1 MQFHGIPGKAALVP
15 WSDEYIYSNRVL
27 PRLLLKAN
35 HETLLSQIKAI
46 LWNYGGPY
54 GKKTETITIRKYCRI
69 QVTIL
74 HEDPLTQSQHSN
86 AMMLYKTD
94 IPSHQKFFIQKCA
107 SQAIAPTIAVQFR
120 QSFCRNPNNWK
131 DKGQEDCLNKLDAM
145 ISHYLPPHISVG
157 LKRANLTT
165 GTPYMKND
173 PNLLS
178 LECDRAYEK
187 QVTRDMLRI
196 FKATN
201 RKDQVRDQCSV
212 PWIAMPYFKGQD
224 MQGNK
229 RFIPEYMEIKAK
241 EKTYQEDLSMRYLT
255 DVLRLDD
262 RAPDTMHLS
271 KEMLKQ
277 LENTI
282 WENGETPVRA
292 LIYDKL
298 WEDTKEKLKV
308 EWLKKQKAEPITEE
322 WMQKANSA
330 IAVQHIVNKMA
341 KMGYHTLAP
350 YDSNSFPTP
359 NPSKKTLREFLMSIK
374 SRRTADLKAATYV
387 FESIIKTDDGRVLIS
402 YLNQNAD
409 EACTILENLP
419 LFIQHEMNL
428 DPSFFLLPT
437 FLRSCQGNYYNPLT
451 RTGITAVAQ
460 SLIEQPTTETNLRLR
475 IPKGIRT
482 STAKQL
488 EEIFKRR
495 ENCMFSF
502 TDDDLRSLAESVSSY
517 KVIPEKSVQEVEAV
531 MNLQTLLSTHYLHGH
546 SKDEVSVLSDGSNFS
561 FDSQTSRARYEI
573 EKRADVKVQEALL
586 LSQLQQGATLYK
598 LGQLTPEVAMALNID
613 IQAVLNFIEESKAI
627 DSVAEEVPETYEAS
641 TNTEDKDQEMDGDS
655 AKLIVQQ
662 NTAQEDETMSQ
673 GSDTTEPTGSP
684 SKQAPGSLNTG
695 PLK

>member
-1 MQFHGIPGKAALVP
+1 
-15 WSDEYIYSNRVL
+15 
-27 PRLLLKAN
+27 
-35 HETLLSQIKAI
+35 
-46 LWNYGGPY
+46 
-54 GKKTETITIRKYCRI
+54 
-69 QVTIL
+69 
-74 HEDPLTQSQHSN
+74 
-86 AMMLYKTD
+86 
-94 IPSHQKFFIQKCA
+94 
-107 SQAIAPTIAVQFR
+107 
-120 QSFCRNPNNWK
+120 
-131 DKGQEDCLNKLDAM
+131 
-145 ISHYLPPHISVG
+145 
-157 LKRANLTT
+157 
-165 GTPYMKND
+165 
-173 PNLLS
+173 
-178 LECDRAYEK
+178 
-187 QVTRDMLRI
+187 
-196 FKATN
+196 
-201 RKDQVRDQCSV
+201 
-212 PWIAMPYFKGQD
+212 

-428 DPSFFLLPT
+428 DPSFFLSPT